1 MLIRQG
7 KGKEPNE
14 EIIISAPFKNEG
26 GAPLRPGKM
35 THSRQQQNQPKKWD
49 IHKI

>member
-35 THSRQQQNQPKKWD
+35 THSHQPAKPTQKMA
-49 IHKI
+49 HS